1 MLTYSY
7 IQIGLNRS
15 TVICGIYILWK
26 EMTKGKN
33 VCKMLLK
40 RKRIKSR
47 LRDTALTHC
56 QPSSPNSLHSAVKSQ
71 LSPFPSKNYA
81 PSFNVFTAHWS
92 RAD

>member
-26 EMTKGKN
+26 EMTKGEN

-56 QPSSPNSLHSAVKSQ
+56 QPSSQKSLTVQSSLSCHPFLPRTMLPPFTLDCALEHS
-71 LSPFPSKNYA
+71 
-81 PSFNVFTAHWS
+81 
-92 RAD
+92 